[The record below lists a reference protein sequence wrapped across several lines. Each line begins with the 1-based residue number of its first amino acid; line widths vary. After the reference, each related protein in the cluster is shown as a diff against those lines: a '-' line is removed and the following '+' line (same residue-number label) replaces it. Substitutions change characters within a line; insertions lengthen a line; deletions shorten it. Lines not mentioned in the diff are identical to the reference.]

1 MFIFARK
8 LNFPFIEMWGSGDIF
23 SREPCDI
30 PYKYNEKKTTI
41 IATDTLLTFT
51 PYQVLRPTQVK
62 LKKNI
67 NCCYPTKVNVTK
79 GKLGLQRKMPLRFQI
94 KV

>member
-51 PYQVLRPTQVK
+51 PYQMLRPTQVK
-62 LKKNI
+62 LKKKHQQLLPNESECHKREI
-67 NCCYPTKVNVTK
+67 GFAEKDA
-79 GKLGLQRKMPLRFQI
+79 I
-94 KV
+94 KVSN

>member
-1 MFIFARK
+1 
-8 LNFPFIEMWGSGDIF
+8 MWGSGDIF

-30 PYKYNEKKTTI
+30 PYKYNEKNDYYSNGY
-41 IATDTLLTFT
+41 AFNFHTLSNVTSNT
-51 PYQVLRPTQVK
+51 SEIK
-62 LKKNI
+62 KKNI
-67 NCCYPTKVNVTK
+67 NSCCPTKVNVTK